1 MNPKTTR
8 LSISLFI
15 LFTFL
20 LSSLPQARADIISL
34 LKTLEK
40 KQNKGVS
47 ADKPKM
53 APSTSSGQAD
63 PEKKPLKDKPFKEE
77 LKPTTADKAEPINV
91 LSEFQWSSKLRAK
104 KGFLDQLQ
112 YAGQNNSSPLIAEK
126 ADGGE

>member
-8 LSISLFI
+8 FSFSLFI

-20 LSSLPQARADIISL
+20 LSSLPSAQADIISL

-40 KQNKGVS
+40 KQNKGGS
-47 ADKPKM
+47 ADKPQMQVSK
-53 APSTSSGQAD
+53 TSSVD